1 MRAPR
6 ILWLSI
12 FRDLL
17 IHSLLG
23 LLIFTIVL
31 VAQSSLSF
39 LDELLAAGIGFAELW
54 VLLQMR
60 VPTYLSYGIPTSV
73 LFGIL
78 LTFGRMSSDSEVIA
92 LRASGV
98 SVRTLLV
105 PVMLLGL
112 IATAVTGY
120 LTFEVEPGSREKLKA
135 LVRSLGRSEKL
146 IRPGSFRNIGSRT
159 LYVHGTG
166 TGDCPLRG
174 VLIGDFSNPERSLY
188 ISAECG
194 AIDGDPESSLLSI
207 RLRRGSIHLA
217 DPHAGRY
224 RRIRFQKMATHIDLE
239 GYVNPGRRIRELP
252 TRELLELRSQLARGE
267 ELDVLDSSP
276 EYKLPT
282 HIHRRFAFPLASLA
296 LALLALPLG
305 IRPVRTGRS
314 WGAIVALAL
323 PALYWGLFSFGE
335 KAGDNGW
342 LPAWIGLW
350 IANVSVAGLGLFLLG
365 RISRSDL

>member
-23 LLIFTIVL
+23 LLIFTNVL
-31 VAQSSLSF
+31 VAQSSLAF
-39 LDELLAAGIGFAELW
+39 LDDLLAAGIGLEELW

-60 VPTYLSYGIPTSV
+60 VPTYLSYGIPTSI

-92 LRASGV
+92 MRASGI

-112 IATAVTGY
+112 IATGVTGY
-120 LTFEVEPGSREKLKA
+120 LPFEVEPKSREKRKS
-135 LVRSLGRSEKL
+135 LVRSLGRNQKL
-146 IRPGSFRNIGSRT
+146 IQPGSFVNVGSRT
-159 LYVHGTG
+159 LYVHSVD

-174 VLIGDFSNPERSLY
+174 VLIGDFSDPERSLY
-188 ISAECG
+188 ISAEC
-194 AIDGDPESSLLSI
+194 ALIDSDPQSPRLSI

-217 DPHAGRY
+217 DPDARRY

-239 GYVNPGRRIRELP
+239 GYIKPGRRIRELP
-252 TRELLELRSQLARGE
+252 TRELLELRHQLALGQ

-276 EYKLPT
+276 EYRLPT
-282 HIHRRFAFPLASLA
+282 QIHRRFAFPLASLA

-305 IRPVRTGRS
+305 IRPVRSGRS

-323 PALYWGLFSFGE
+323 TALYWGLFSCGE

-342 LPAWIGLW
+342 LPAWIGMW
-350 IANVSVAGLGLFLLG
+350 IANVAVAGLGLFLLS